1 MFNLTQLNVVLAEQ
15 DMTKKDLASLLNI
28 DEATLYRRLKKDGD
42 FRKKEIDKMI
52 GFFGFEK
59 VKSFLFSENLHNANC

>member
-1 MFNLTQLNVVLAEQ
+1 MLVVYASRGGNVASLVNSLNVRA
-15 DMTKKDLASLLNI
+15 LNI
-28 DEATLYRRLKKDGD
+28 DEATLYRRLKRNGD